1 VLNGNSEKCT
11 AQHRLALL
19 RALPCYVRA
28 PAQQNLTQI
37 PDRHVDG
44 SYEIDLALGAIVDAI
59 VTQTQYFGAH
69 ALPPNQSDGSMA
81 AIG

>member
-1 VLNGNSEKCT
+1 MDSHSCARCRATSEP
-11 AQHRLALL
+11 QHSRI
-19 RALPCYVRA
+19 
-28 PAQQNLTQI
+28 LTQI

-44 SYEIDLALGAIVDAI
+44 SYEIDLTLGIIVDAI

>member
-1 VLNGNSEKCT
+1 VLNGNSGKRT
-11 AQHRLALL
+11 AQHRLALF
-19 RALPCYVRA
+19 RTPPCHIRA

-44 SYEIDLALGAIVDAI
+44 SYEIDLTPGTIVNAIIA
-59 VTQTQYFGAH
+59 QTQYFGAH